1 MASTEFQNGRRSI
14 EEAIKP
20 PTIGERLARYR
31 VILGDALSELYKS
44 KTAFIG
50 FMMLVTL
57 FTILILTPVLT
68 KYDPI
73 KPDYNAFLQ
82 EPSAEHIMGTDRY
95 GRDIYSRVLW
105 GGRRLVSIAIFAVIF
120 GLAIGIPYGVLSGYY
135 GGWADSIAMR
145 ICDGLLAFPGILLYL
160 LIVTLA
166 REWKL
171 EGFWNDLILIF
182 ALGFAFFPE
191 AARLVRSTV
200 LTEKEKE
207 YVEASHTLGEANLYI
222 AMRQILPNCISPL
235 IVNATVR
242 LGFVILIIA
251 ALSFLGLGSPPPTPD
266 WGADLSSSRDHMEQ
280 NPLLAIFPGLA
291 ICYTVLAFN
300 LFGDGLRDILDPR
313 LAER

>member
-207 YVEASHTLGEANLYI
+207 YVEASHTIGEANLYI

-266 WGADLSSSRDHMEQ
+266 WGADLSSSRAHMEQ

>member
-1 MASTEFQNGRRSI
+1 MASTDLQNGRRSI

-20 PTIGERLARYR
+20 PTMAERMARYR
-31 VILGDALSELYKS
+31 LIMADALGELYKS
-44 KTAFIG
+44 KTALIG
-50 FMMLVTL
+50 ALMLVSL
-57 FTILILTPVLT
+57 LIVLLLTPVIA
-68 KYDPI
+68 KYDPV
-73 KPDYNAFLQ
+73 KQDYSAFRQ
-82 EPSAEHIMGTDRY
+82 DASAEHFFGTDRY

-105 GGRRLVSIAIFAVIF
+105 GGRRLVAIAIFAVVF

-145 ICDGLLAFPGILLYL
+145 AVDGLLAFPGILLYL

-166 REWKL
+166 REWHL

-191 AARLVRSTV
+191 AARLVRSSV
-200 LTEKEKE
+200 LIEKQKE
-207 YVEASHTLGEANLYI
+207 YVEASHTIGESNLYI
-222 AMRQILPNCISPL
+222 AMRQILPNCLSPL

-251 ALSFLGLGSPPPTPD
+251 ALSFLGLGTPPPTPD
-266 WGADLSSSRDHMEQ
+266 WGADLSAAREHMES
-280 NPLLAIFPGLA
+280 NPMIAVYPGLA

-300 LFGDGLRDILDPR
+300 LFGDGLRDIIDPR
-313 LAER
+313 MTER